1 MKENTD
7 KKQFLPTLTW
17 PQATLIVFLGAAGF
31 FLWTEHK
38 AHLLGALPFLVFLL
52 CPLMHIFMHKGHG
65 GHHGG
70 GNEKYNHKNE

>member
-1 MKENTD
+1 LKEYTG
-7 KKQFLPTLTW
+7 KKHFFSTLTW

-31 FLWTEHK
+31 FFWTEHK

-65 GHHGG
+65 GQHGSD
-70 GNEKYNHKNE
+70 NDEHKNNNE

>member
-7 KKQFLPTLTW
+7 KKQFFHTLSW
-17 PQATLIVFLGAAGF
+17 PQATLIVFLGVAGF

-65 GHHGG
+65 GHHGD
-70 GNEKYNHKNE
+70 GNHSYKNE